1 MSPTDPTSA
10 LTTRGRSKVM
20 FSYSLNYLID
30 MEHAVIMDEMTNRHF
45 RFGAGFML
53 SCPAFPLGGQA
64 SNFGHIGL
72 GGAVGFGDPVGKLG
86 FSYCGNRMT
95 PIADEGPFASRL
107 TRAMYKSLGH

>member
-64 SNFGHIGL
+64 SNFGYIGM
-72 GGAVGFGDPVGKLG
+72 GGAVGFSDPVRKLG
-86 FSYCGNRMT
+86 FRAPLKIPTRNF
-95 PIADEGPFASRL
+95 DWVESRYQDIWI
-107 TRAMYKSLGH
+107 RGM